1 MPQHFS
7 PRFHWWYYDER
18 SEEAV
23 IVLDKDGGDENDSI
37 RVLDLVWLRNCWA
50 IMGDSS
56 QTQHNQIAELT
67 SQLAKLFQTNLESQ
81 SQRLSDSLKI
91 NVSLNN
97 SNFALWSRMIKVA
110 IGAKALWNA
119 LVTTYSSG
127 KDKLQTF
134 DLHVKA
140 NNIKQEGK
148 SVEELWLKLQ
158 GIWGEIEMRDPNP
171 MEHPNDIIKY
181 NNIRSEQ
188 KLFQFLNALDQK
200 HDNIKR
206 ELLRIEP
213 LPSVEAAYAA
223 IRKENAHQTIFGT
236 RTDIPTHSGIASGL
250 VAPASRS
257 KESDGH
263 GLISNNHRRSDYSS
277 SSRDRDNLKCDECG
291 MKRHTK
297 EQCFKVIGY
306 PEWSNN
312 GHKKGK
318 AAIVTPVAATGGNQ
332 QANNSGTT
340 TKAGFGLLTE
350 TNAGKMGLGMTTGEL
365 GLGILSPNSFSIL
378 QNTPSLDPT
387 PPHNTFKY
395 QCLQKK
401 PSNQNDIRTG
411 EIIGRGTECDGLYY
425 VDEVTQDSNVLLAH
439 GTPDRQAW
447 LWHRRLGHPSSS
459 YLSILFPNLFSSN
472 KTLKCETCI
481 QAKSHQNSYK
491 TSNTKTE
498 RPFALVHSDVWGP
511 ARVNGGH
518 NFRYFLLFI
527 DDCTRMT
534 WTFFKKNKYEV
545 FDKFTMF
552 FNMIQTQFKST
563 IQILRSDNGGEF
575 VNSQM
580 SLFCEKHGII
590 HQTTCPHTPPQNG
603 VVEMKNRILLEITR
617 ALMIESNVPKSFWP
631 EALAT
636 ATYLVNRLP
645 TRALDLKNPLEA
657 LTKFYKPP
665 SNLTLNPRIFG
676 CSVFVH
682 IPKNERTKLDA
693 CAEKCVFVGYGVNQK
708 GYRCY
713 SPKKRHMF
721 TTMNCDFL
729 ETEYFYATQHTSQ
742 GETTSDDNVSWL
754 DIPSSEEV
762 THSTPSVSTTA
773 EDLPDRTEVCTEF
786 TETNATNPENERNMS
801 VQENSTGQTEH
812 QDGPE
817 PGQDEPEPQN
827 DSEPQNEPEQQTEPE

>member
-1 MPQHFS
+1 
-7 PRFHWWYYDER
+7 
-18 SEEAV
+18 
-23 IVLDKDGGDENDSI
+23 
-37 RVLDLVWLRNCWA
+37 
-50 IMGDSS
+50 MGDSS

-110 IGAKALWNA
+110 IGGKSDALLNHLTEDPTDSKNQKWIQEDLVVFSWLIQNIEPQIASNLTQFPTAKALWNA

-134 DLHVKA
+134 DLYVKA

-181 NNIRSEQ
+181 NNIRSKQ

-263 GLISNNHRRSDYSS
+263 GLISKNHRRSDYSS

-306 PEWSNN
+306 PEWWNN

-350 TNAGKMGLGMTTGEL
+350 TNAGH
-365 GLGILSPNSFSIL
+365 
-378 QNTPSLDPT
+378 QN
-387 PPHNTFKY
+387 
-395 QCLQKK
+395 
-401 PSNQNDIRTG
+401 G

-472 KTLKCETCI
+472 KTLQCETCI
-481 QAKSHQNSYK
+481 LAKSHQNSYK

-534 WTFFKKNKYEV
+534 WTFFKKNKSEV

-575 VNSQM
+575 FNSQM

-590 HQTTCPHTPPQNG
+590 HQTTCPHTPQQNG
-603 VVEMKNRILLEITR
+603 VAERKN
-617 ALMIESNVPKSFWP
+617 
-631 EALAT
+631 
-636 ATYLVNRLP
+636 
-645 TRALDLKNPLEA
+645 
-657 LTKFYKPP
+657 
-665 SNLTLNPRIFG
+665 
-676 CSVFVH
+676 
-682 IPKNERTKLDA
+682 
-693 CAEKCVFVGYGVNQK
+693 
-708 GYRCY
+708 
-713 SPKKRHMF
+713 
-721 TTMNCDFL
+721 
-729 ETEYFYATQHTSQ
+729 
-742 GETTSDDNVSWL
+742 
-754 DIPSSEEV
+754 
-762 THSTPSVSTTA
+762 
-773 EDLPDRTEVCTEF
+773 
-786 TETNATNPENERNMS
+786 
-801 VQENSTGQTEH
+801 
-812 QDGPE
+812 
-817 PGQDEPEPQN
+817 
-827 DSEPQNEPEQQTEPE
+827 